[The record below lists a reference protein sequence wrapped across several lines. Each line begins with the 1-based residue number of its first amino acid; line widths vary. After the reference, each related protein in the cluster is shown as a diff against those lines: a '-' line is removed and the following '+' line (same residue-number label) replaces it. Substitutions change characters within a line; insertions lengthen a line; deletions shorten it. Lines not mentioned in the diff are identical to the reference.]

1 MTDKV
6 KEQVL
11 GWVDSMRDF
20 DWVSGFQDSLD
31 ELVRIVG
38 AKPKESDRP
47 DYKFTK
53 RERAARER

>member
-1 MTDKV
+1 MTDEV

-20 DWVSGFQDSLD
+20 DWCSCLQDSLD

-38 AKPKESDRP
+38 AEPKESDRP
-47 DYKFTK
+47 DYEFTK

>member
-11 GWVDSMRDF
+11 GWADSMRDF
-20 DWVSGFQDSLD
+20 DWCSCFQDSLD

-38 AKPKESDRP
+38 GEPKESDRP
-47 DYKFTK
+47 DYEFTK

>member
-1 MTDKV
+1 MADSV
-6 KEQVL
+6 KMQVL

-20 DWVSGFQDSLD
+20 DWFSSFQDSLD

-38 AKPKESDRP
+38 GEPKASDRP
-47 DYKFTK
+47 DYEFTK

>member
-11 GWVDSMRDF
+11 DWVDSMRDF
-20 DWVSGFQDSLD
+20 DWCSSFQDSLD

-38 AKPKESDRP
+38 AEPKESDRP
-47 DYKFTK
+47 DYEFTK